1 MEGVLRDLPKV
12 VVYLD
17 DILITGHDE
26 TDHLQTLEQVLT
38 RLDNAGLRVKQC
50 KCHFMVPSVLGT

>member
-17 DILITGHDE
+17 DTLITGHNE

-38 RLDNAGLRVKQC
+38 RSDNESEAVK
-50 KCHFMVPSVLGT
+50 VPLYGTIS